1 VSPSNLRKGR
11 AWAYSILRSGKNTTF
26 VILVSQLPISLSRFL
41 LVLQHGGG
49 VRCKLEGCN
58 RVAIGKLQLC
68 RAHGGGIRPRSKKS
82 NRSSPSESVEFQDFA
97 DMASV

>member
-1 VSPSNLRKGR
+1 
-11 AWAYSILRSGKNTTF
+11 
-26 VILVSQLPISLSRFL
+26 
-41 LVLQHGGG
+41 

-68 RAHGGGIRPRSKKS
+68 RAHGGGARPRRNQ
-82 NRSSPSESVEFQDFA
+82 NRSLPENDEMEEYENDEIQGFTEMASDVQVQGFA

>member
-1 VSPSNLRKGR
+1 
-11 AWAYSILRSGKNTTF
+11 
-26 VILVSQLPISLSRFL
+26 
-41 LVLQHGGG
+41 

-82 NRSSPSESVEFQDFA
+82 NRSSPSESMEFQGFA
-97 DMASV
+97 DLASV